1 MPYKLDNKKQIYER
15 IPIPPFFLPFPL
27 IARLPCSVLLWW
39 PQSARILTLCDDHV
53 CVSMWAI
60 VPMSPGS
67 GRVRSESPD
76 HKTLPPPLTTTA
88 PPPAHVQLI
97 TVFDPRMSS
106 EQRLWPQMTRVRSS
120 ATTGEWWPHTDQGGL
135 TREPLAMEDPCHSGQ
150 RRGSGENC
158 GDMSADSRDEEEPMM
173 SQEQSAS
180 SEWNVLRSTIV
191 SDTEPDN
198 KQTSDSGQPEQTPIP
213 GHIRYKT
220 PIKSQIKKIK
230 HSLFLDP
237 RTN

>member
-120 ATTGEWWPHTDQGGL
+120 ATTGEWWPHTDRGASHVNHWPWRILVTQG
-135 TREPLAMEDPCHSGQ
+135 
-150 RRGSGENC
+150 RGGAPGRIVVTC
-158 GDMSADSRDEEEPMM
+158 QQTAMM

>member
-120 ATTGEWWPHTDQGGL
+120 ATTGEWWPHTDQGASHVNHWPWRILVTQGRGGAPGRIVVTCQQTAVIRRSPWWARNNPPAL
-135 TREPLAMEDPCHSGQ
+135 NEMSSDPQLYQIRSQTINRH
-150 RRGSGENC
+150 RIV
-158 GDMSADSRDEEEPMM
+158 DSPSKPRYRD
-173 SQEQSAS
+173 
-180 SEWNVLRSTIV
+180 I
-191 SDTEPDN
+191 SD
-198 KQTSDSGQPEQTPIP
+198 
-213 GHIRYKT
+213 
-220 PIKSQIKKIK
+220 IK
-230 HSLFLDP
+230 HQ
-237 RTN
+237 

>member
-76 HKTLPPPLTTTA
+76 HKTLPPPPHHNSPA
-88 PPPAHVQLI
+88 PRSRAI
-97 TVFDPRMSS
+97 NY
-106 EQRLWPQMTRVRSS
+106 RLWSEDELRAETVTPDDPGQILSHNRWVV
-120 ATTGEWWPHTDQGGL
+120 TTYWPGGPHTWTIGHGGSL
-135 TREPLAMEDPCHSGQ
+135 SLRAEAGL
-150 RRGSGENC
+150 RGELWWHV
-158 GDMSADSRDEEEPMM
+158 SR
-173 SQEQSAS
+173 
-180 SEWNVLRSTIV
+180 
-191 SDTEPDN
+191 
-198 KQTSDSGQPEQTPIP
+198 QPWW
-213 GHIRYKT
+213 
-220 PIKSQIKKIK
+220 
-230 HSLFLDP
+230 
-237 RTN
+237 